1 MRTCLLTHMLAHM
14 TCIHICIHAYVHTDT
29 QTDRQ
34 AARQEYVR
42 ICTHTHTYA
51 QHCLIMPNNTRQTR
65 LKPVTPALAM
75 LYKYSDSLCTVTVY
89 VCTISSTST
98 SSNQEHLITLQYNT
112 VSYSEDRNG
121 DIEKS
126 NREVDKLAILQ
137 TNSFWTT

>member
-1 MRTCLLTHMLAHM
+1 MLAHM

-65 LKPVTPALAM
+65 HKPVTPALAM

-89 VCTISSTST
+89 VCTISS
-98 SSNQEHLITLQYNT
+98 T